1 MRKEFVE
8 TGVLDELGIESIYGL
23 MQDRAA
29 ADLGK
34 ELVFVNLI
42 PAMKN
47 GGRPCRH
54 LARWFYQK
62 A

>member
-1 MRKEFVE
+1 
-8 TGVLDELGIESIYGL
+8 
-23 MQDRAA
+23 
-29 ADLGK
+29 
-34 ELVFVNLI
+34 VNLI